1 MSNLFG
7 TDGIRGRVSLDEC
20 DDEGALQ
27 RIVDERLLTP
37 QLMKLLGEALGRCL
51 PVEGEGSQ
59 VVIGWDDRPFNATL
73 AAWLT
78 LGFHASNTLIPE
90 SSTGLWL
97 AVIIQPSRELVS
109 RTP

>member
-7 TDGIRGRVSLDEC
+7 TDGIRGCVSLDAC
-20 DDEGALQ
+20 DDEGALE

-51 PVEGEGSQ
+51 PEEGEGSQ
-59 VVIGWDDRPFNATL
+59 VVIGWDDRPHNATL

-78 LGFHASNTLIPE
+78 LGFHASNCDVVHIGCV
-90 SSTGLWL
+90 STPMLH
-97 AVIIQPSRELVS
+97 
-109 RTP
+109 